1 MLFYE
6 GRAVITVRYLTQ
18 ERGKYYYLK
27 RVKAEI
33 DFDENYECLV

>member
-18 ERGKYYYLK
+18 ERGKYQLK
-27 RVKAEI
+27 MFEY
-33 DFDENYECLV
+33 ENCELRFKFRLS